1 MQPYTVWLRVRLV
14 LHRKFVKVREGRQ
27 MTKSDGAHDATRRP
41 LSRDS
46 ILAAAL
52 ELVDAEGLESLTMR
66 ALGARLGVEAM
77 SIYHHLPSKQAVID
91 GIVDLV
97 WAEVTLTGDARD
109 WRTAVRRT
117 ARSAFTTLLHHPWA
131 NRIRATSGG
140 PARMAYIDASLGHL
154 RSAGF
159 TPEQAFHAHHV
170 LEAYIQGYVI
180 QALDFA
186 PTDAATELEQR
197 DAALAYLE
205 QVGHTHLIEH
215 VNLHASEQGS
225 GFDFGLMLLL
235 DGLDARLGR
244 RDPQ

>member
-1 MQPYTVWLRVRLV
+1 
-14 LHRKFVKVREGRQ
+14 
-27 MTKSDGAHDATRRP
+27 
-41 LSRDS
+41 
-46 ILAAAL
+46 
-52 ELVDAEGLESLTMR
+52 MR

-140 PARMAYIDASLGHL
+140 PVRMAYIDASLGHL

-186 PTDAATELEQR
+186 PTDAATEL
-197 DAALAYLE
+197 D
-205 QVGHTHLIEH
+205 
-215 VNLHASEQGS
+215 LHASEQGS

>member
-1 MQPYTVWLRVRLV
+1 MSMP
-14 LHRKFVKVREGRQ
+14 
-27 MTKSDGAHDATRRP
+27 DDAPDTTRRP
-41 LSRDS
+41 LTRDS
-46 ILAAAL
+46 ILSAAL
-52 ELVDAEGLESLTMR
+52 ELVDTEGLDALTMR

-77 SIYHHLPSKQAVID
+77 SVYHHLPSKQAVID

-97 WAEVTLTGDARD
+97 WAEVTLTGETRD
-109 WRTAVRRT
+109 WRKAVRRT
-117 ARSAFTTLLHHPWA
+117 ARSAFTTLLRHPWA

-154 RSAGF
+154 RRAGF

-186 PTDAATELEQR
+186 PTDATAEREQR
-197 DAALAYLE
+197 DAAIAYLE

-215 VNLHASEQGS
+215 VSLHAADQGS

-235 DGLDARLGR
+235 DGLDGRLER
-244 RDPQ
+244 PESQ

>member
-1 MQPYTVWLRVRLV
+1 MAKTNEEPD
-14 LHRKFVKVREGRQ
+14 K
-27 MTKSDGAHDATRRP
+27 ARRP

-46 ILAAAL
+46 ILSAAL
-52 ELVDAEGLESLTMR
+52 ELVDTEGLESLTMR

-97 WAEVTLTGDARD
+97 WADVTLTSDPRD
-109 WRTAVRRT
+109 WRQAVRRT
-117 ARSAFTTLLHHPWA
+117 ARSAFATLLHHPWA

-154 RSAGF
+154 RRAGF

-186 PTDAATELEQR
+186 PTDAAAEREQR

-205 QVGHTHLIEH
+205 QAGHTHLIEH
-215 VNLHASEQGS
+215 VILHGSEQGS
-225 GFDFGLMLLL
+225 GFDFGLTLVL
-235 DGLDARLGR
+235 DGLDRLLELPE
-244 RDPQ
+244 PQ